1 MKSIEIDNIRKFT
14 SALFVGETF
23 DSFCVTEASFS
34 TLVDISIDGHI
45 NREFLGEEA
54 VQDEKSDDTAVWK
67 KLKPLCYEII
77 KGQKVPLRFKIV
89 FIMPK
94 TMTASFLAA
103 EHLNSS
109 PEDINGLFLNI
120 KFESNKLSCTTG
132 TSLKTFSLD
141 KSVEEAWD
149 RYAAEFLRQNGCL

>member
-54 VQDEKSDDTAVWK
+54 APDENADETAAWK

-77 KGQKVPLRFKIV
+77 KG
-89 FIMPK
+89 
-94 TMTASFLAA
+94 
-103 EHLNSS
+103 
-109 PEDINGLFLNI
+109 
-120 KFESNKLSCTTG
+120 
-132 TSLKTFSLD
+132 
-141 KSVEEAWD
+141 
-149 RYAAEFLRQNGCL
+149 

>member
-1 MKSIEIDNIRKFT
+1 
-14 SALFVGETF
+14 
-23 DSFCVTEASFS
+23 
-34 TLVDISIDGHI
+34 
-45 NREFLGEEA
+45 
-54 VQDEKSDDTAVWK
+54 
-67 KLKPLCYEII
+67 
-77 KGQKVPLRFKIV
+77 
-89 FIMPK
+89 MPK
-94 TMTASFLAA
+94 EMTAGFLSS